1 MRILVLGS
9 GGREHALIWK
19 LKQDSNV
26 KEIIVA
32 PGNGGTAM
40 LARNIDAD
48 LNDINALVSL
58 AKEVEA
64 DLVIPGPE
72 LPLVGGVVDAMS
84 HQGIKC
90 FGPDKWCAQ
99 IEGSKSFAKEIMSVA
114 NVPTAKYKTFDNFD
128 SAREYVKLSGT
139 PIVIKADGLAAGKGV
154 IVANSEEEAIQA
166 LSSIMVDKDFGNAGH
181 NVVIEEC

>member
-72 LPLVGGVVDAMS
+72 LPLVYFGVEPMIVFRMAHEYQVVNGDNATDACLTDS
-84 HQGIKC
+84 H
-90 FGPDKWCAQ
+90 
-99 IEGSKSFAKEIMSVA
+99 
-114 NVPTAKYKTFDNFD
+114 
-128 SAREYVKLSGT
+128 R
-139 PIVIKADGLAAGKGV
+139 
-154 IVANSEEEAIQA
+154 
-166 LSSIMVDKDFGNAGH
+166 
-181 NVVIEEC
+181 